1 MRNFVDYFVAFLLV
15 MCIISF
21 VYPYFSKHAFE
32 KDVFTDVES
41 TLERIEDSEDF
52 FYTLT
57 ITGWW
62 NSDNSK
68 FIEEVFLMSYNENE
82 IEVIR
87 KNGNIVTIGN
97 LNNLK
102 TDVRTSNI
110 KINIKNEEVYSFE
123 INFDTDF
130 DELENMIH
138 HHPIQHTIN
147 VAITGNIFMK
157 DFEEL
162 DIVEEK
168 KLNDELRK
176 KFFYCKK
183 IEIDERNLYLENFS
197 VKYLKDLKEFYNGE
211 IKGKIKV
218 YVRY

>member
-15 MCIISF
+15 MCIVSF
-21 VYPYFSKHAFE
+21 IYPYFSKHAFE
-32 KDVFTDVES
+32 KDVFTDIES
-41 TLERIEDSEDF
+41 TLERIEDLEGF

-57 ITGWW
+57 IKGWW
-62 NSDNSK
+62 NCDNSK
-68 FIEEVFLMSYNENE
+68 FIEEVFLIDYNENE

-102 TDVRTSNI
+102 TDIRTSNI

-130 DELENMIH
+130 DELENMIND
-138 HHPIQHTIN
+138 HPIQKVIN
-147 VAITGNIFMK
+147 VAISGNIFMK
-157 DFEEL
+157 NFEEL
-162 DIVEEK
+162 NKIEER

-183 IEIDERNLYLENFS
+183 IEINGKNLYLENFS
-197 VKYLKDLKEFYNGE
+197 TKYLEDLKEVYNGE
-211 IKGKIKV
+211 IKGELKV